1 MRKYVQT
8 GLLKKFLGPSATEIA
23 KLCGSQIPNPIF
35 SSDRFMYLNFVS
47 DSNNNGGGWRATVE
61 FDEVGCGGFLTD
73 RSGTF
78 TTPGHPNNYP
88 HGADCTWYIQGL
100 FAQPQAIKLKLKLF
114 LFHQISSKKNF
125 IIIIFY
131 RESP

>member
-61 FDEVGCGGFLTD
+61 FDEVGCGGLLTD

-88 HGADCTWYIQGL
+88 HGANCTWYIQGL
-100 FAQPQAIKLKLKLF
+100 FDQPQNSRR
-114 LFHQISSKKNF
+114 LFHKIISKKKA
-125 IIIIFY
+125 
-131 RESP
+131 